1 MSLKQIN
8 GIVFKQMVI
17 NGANNLANRSKYV
30 DQLNVFPVPDGD
42 TGTNMSMTMTAGAK
56 ELVSLEEASIG
67 KVAKVLSRGLL
78 MGARGNSGVILS
90 QLFRGFATGLE
101 GKDEA
106 DIEDIAKALESGVKT
121 AYKAVMKPIEG
132 TILTVARESAEAAG
146 AKYETVETIV
156 DLYDLVVNEMQISL
170 NRTPELLPVLK
181 EVGVVDSGGQG
192 LLYIF
197 EGFLKAL
204 KGETI
209 VLEAQTE
216 ATGESAQ
223 TALSSDEVEFGYCT
237 EFIIRLDEE
246 RTPFKEDVF
255 RGRLEKL
262 GNSIV
267 VVQDEDIVKVHVH
280 TLTPGDALNLAQ
292 KHGEFVKLKIENM
305 TEQHNEIIGQNAPQ
319 SEPAKREQAEYGII
333 SVVAGEGIKHLF
345 EEQGCHY
352 VIEGGQ
358 TMNPSTEDFLKAIDE
373 LNAKNIIIL
382 PNNSNI
388 IMAANQAAQVTEDVN
403 VVVVPSKTIPQ
414 GYTALMMFNEHA
426 SVEDNIEEMNQA
438 ITEVKS
444 GQVTYAVRDT
454 QMNGVDIKE
463 NDFIGILDKDIIVSV
478 PERFESACAL
488 VDKMI
493 DEDSEIVTI
502 LYGEGVDEDE
512 ADELAEYIEN
522 KYDDVEVTIFDGQQ
536 PVYSYII
543 SVESKNPT
551 P

>member
-8 GIVFKQMVI
+8 GIEFKQMVL
-17 NGANNLANRSKYV
+17 NGANNLANKSKYV

-56 ELVSLEEASIG
+56 ELVSLEEVSIG
-67 KVAKVLSRGLL
+67 KVAKILSRGLL

-106 DIEDIAKALESGVKT
+106 SIEEIALALESGVKT
-121 AYKAVMKPIEG
+121 AYKAVMKPVEG
-132 TILTVARESAEAAG
+132 TILTVARESAEAAV
-146 AKYETVETIV
+146 AKYETVESVIN
-156 DLYDLVVNEMQISL
+156 LYELVVEEMQASL
-170 NRTPELLPVLK
+170 NRTPDLLPVLK

-192 LLYIF
+192 LTYIF
-197 EGFLKAL
+197 EGFLSAL

-209 VLEAQTE
+209 ALEQVTE
-216 ATGESAQ
+216 TAVESAQ
-223 TALSSDEVEFGYCT
+223 MALSSDEVEFGYCT
-237 EFIIRLDEE
+237 EFIFRIDEE

-280 TLTPGDALNLAQ
+280 TLTPGEALNLAQ

-319 SEPAKREQAEYGII
+319 SGLKVDAPKEQIEYGII

-388 IMAANQAAQVTEDVN
+388 IMAANQAADVTEGTN
-403 VVVVPSKTIPQ
+403 VVVIPSKTIPQ
-414 GYTALMMFNEHA
+414 GYTALIMFNE
-426 SVEDNIEEMNQA
+426 SVSTDENMEVMTQA

-454 QMNGVDIKE
+454 QMNGVEIKE
-463 NDFIGILDKDIIVSV
+463 NDFIGILDKDIVVSL
-478 PERFESACAL
+478 PNRFESACAL
-488 VDKMI
+488 IDKMI
-493 DEDSEIVTI
+493 DEESEIVTI
-502 LYGEGVDEDE
+502 LYGEGTDEDE
-512 ADELAEYIEN
+512 ADELAEYIES
-522 KYDDVEVTIFDGQQ
+522 KYEDVEVTMFNGEQ

-543 SVESKNPT
+543 AVE
-551 P
+551 

>member
-8 GIVFKQMVI
+8 GILFKQMVI
-17 NGANNLANRSKYV
+17 NGANNLANKSKYV

-56 ELVSLEEASIG
+56 ALVSLEEASIG

-106 DIEDIAKALESGVKT
+106 NIEEIAKALESGVKT
-121 AYKAVMKPIEG
+121 AYKAVMKPVEG
-132 TILTVARESAEAAG
+132 TILTVARESAEAAVE
-146 AKYETVETIV
+146 KYETVDSIV
-156 DLYDLVVNEMQISL
+156 DLYELVVSEMQVSL
-170 NRTPELLPVLK
+170 DRTPELLPVLK

-192 LLYIF
+192 LTYIF

-209 VLEAQTE
+209 ALEEVTE
-216 ATGESAQ
+216 TNAESAQ
-223 TALSSDEVEFGYCT
+223 MALSNDEAEFGYCT
-237 EFIIRLDEE
+237 EFILRIDEK

-280 TLTPGDALNLAQ
+280 TLTPGEALNLAQ
-292 KHGEFVKLKIENM
+292 KHGEFMKLKIENM

-319 SEPAKREQAEYGII
+319 EAPAKREQAEYGII
-333 SVVAGEGIKHLF
+333 SVVAGEGIKNLF

-414 GYTALMMFNEHA
+414 GYTALMMFNENA
-426 SVEDNIEEMNQA
+426 SVEDNTEEMTQA
-438 ITEVKS
+438 IAEVKS

-463 NDFIGILDKDIIVSV
+463 NDFIGILDKDIVVSV
-478 PERFESACAL
+478 PSRFESACAL
-488 VDKMI
+488 VDQMI

-502 LYGEGVDEDE
+502 LFGEGVDEDE

-522 KYDDVEVTIFDGQQ
+522 KFEDVEVTIFEGQQ

-543 SVESKNPT
+543 SVE
-551 P
+551 

>member
-223 TALSSDEVEFGYCT
+223 TVLSSDEVEFGYCT

-543 SVESKNPT
+543 SVE
-551 P
+551 

>member
-1 MSLKQIN
+1 MSLKQLN
-8 GIVFKQMVI
+8 GIQFKQMVV
-17 NGANNLANRSKYV
+17 NGANHLANHSSYV

-56 ELVSLEEASIG
+56 ELISLEETSIG

-90 QLFRGFATGLE
+90 QLFRGFAIALE

-106 DIEDIAKALESGVKT
+106 TLEELAMALTQGVQT
-121 AYKAVMKPIEG
+121 AYKAVMKPVEG
-132 TILTVARESAEAAG
+132 TILTVARESAEGVATRVQEL
-146 AKYETVETIV
+146 ETLTE
-156 DLYDLVVNEMQISL
+156 LYTLVVDEMQASL

-204 KGETI
+204 QGEI
-209 VLEAQTE
+209 VSIEASNPIAASTTTVNTSE
-216 ATGESAQ
+216 
-223 TALSSDEVEFGYCT
+223 EVEFGYCT
-237 EFIIRLDEE
+237 EFILRLDDS
-246 RTPFKEDVF
+246 RLAFKEDIF
-255 RGRLEKL
+255 RSHLEQL

-267 VVQDEDIVKVHVH
+267 VVQDEDLVKVHVH
-280 TLTPGDALNLAQ
+280 TLTPGEALNLAQ
-292 KHGEFVKLKIENM
+292 KHGEFLKLKIENM
-305 TEQHNEIIGQNAPQ
+305 TEQHNEIMTQADLA
-319 SEPAKREQAEYGII
+319 SAVKEQKEYGVIA
-333 SVVAGEGIKHLF
+333 VVAGEGVKQLF
-345 EEQGCHY
+345 EAQGCHY

-358 TMNPSTEDFLKAIDE
+358 TMNPSTEDFLKAIEE
-373 LNAKNIIIL
+373 LNAKNVIIL

-388 IMAANQAAQVTEDVN
+388 IMAANQAAQVSESTN

-414 GYTALMMFNEHA
+414 GYTALMMFNAHESLEA
-426 SVEDNIEEMNQA
+426 NAEEMNQA

-463 NDFIGILDKDIIVSV
+463 NDFIGILDKDIVVSI
-478 PERFESACAL
+478 PNRFESACAL
-488 VDKMI
+488 ADRMI

-502 LYGEGVDEDE
+502 LYGEGVDEEE
-512 ADELAEYIEN
+512 ADALAEYIEN
-522 KYDDVEVTIFDGQQ
+522 KYDDVEVTLLDGQQ
-536 PVYSYII
+536 PVYAYII
-543 SVESKNPT
+543 SVE
-551 P
+551 

>member
-8 GIVFKQMVI
+8 GILFKQMVI
-17 NGANNLANRSKYV
+17 NGANNLANKSKYV

-56 ELVSLEEASIG
+56 ALVSLEEASIG

-106 DIEDIAKALESGVKT
+106 NIEEIAKALESGVKT
-121 AYKAVMKPIEG
+121 AYKAVMKPVEG
-132 TILTVARESAEAAG
+132 TILTVARESAEAAVE
-146 AKYETVETIV
+146 KYETVDSIV
-156 DLYDLVVNEMQISL
+156 DLYELVVSEMQVSL
-170 NRTPELLPVLK
+170 DRTPELLPVLK

-192 LLYIF
+192 LTYIF

-209 VLEAQTE
+209 ALEEVTE
-216 ATGESAQ
+216 TNTESAQ
-223 TALSSDEVEFGYCT
+223 MALSNDEAEFGYCT
-237 EFIIRLDEE
+237 EFILRIDEK

-280 TLTPGDALNLAQ
+280 TLTPGEALNLAQ
-292 KHGEFVKLKIENM
+292 KHGEFMKLKIENM

-319 SEPAKREQAEYGII
+319 EAPAKREQAEYGII
-333 SVVAGEGIKHLF
+333 SVVAGEGIKNLF

-414 GYTALMMFNEHA
+414 GYTALMMFNENA
-426 SVEDNIEEMNQA
+426 SVEDNTEEMTQA
-438 ITEVKS
+438 IAEVKS

-463 NDFIGILDKDIIVSV
+463 NDFIGILDKDIVVSV
-478 PERFESACAL
+478 PSRFESACAL
-488 VDKMI
+488 VDQMI

-502 LYGEGVDEDE
+502 LFGEGVDEDE

-522 KYDDVEVTIFDGQQ
+522 KFEDVEVTIFEGQQ

-543 SVESKNPT
+543 SVE
-551 P
+551 

>member
-223 TALSSDEVEFGYCT
+223 TDLSSDEVEFGYCT

-426 SVEDNIEEMNQA
+426 SVEDNTEEMNQA

-543 SVESKNPT
+543 SVE
-551 P
+551 

>member
-1 MSLKQIN
+1 MSLNQIN

-17 NGANNLANRSKYV
+17 NGANHLANKSKYV

-56 ELVSLEEASIG
+56 ELVSLEEVSIG

-106 DIEDIAKALESGVKT
+106 NIEEIAQALESGVKT
-121 AYKAVMKPIEG
+121 AYKAVMKPVEG
-132 TILTVARESAEAAG
+132 TILTVARESAEVAV
-146 AKYETVETIV
+146 AKYDTVETIV
-156 DLYDLVVNEMQISL
+156 DLYELVVNEMQISL
-170 NRTPELLPVLK
+170 DRTPELLPVLK

-209 VLEAQTE
+209 ALEAQTE
-216 ATGESAQ
+216 TTGESAQ
-223 TALSSDEVEFGYCT
+223 TALSNDEVEFGYCT

-255 RGRLEKL
+255 RGRSEKL

-292 KHGEFVKLKIENM
+292 KHGEFMKLKIENM

-319 SEPAKREQAEYGII
+319 PAPAKREQAEYGII

-388 IMAANQAAQVTEDVN
+388 IMAANQAAQVTEEVN

-426 SVEDNIEEMNQA
+426 SVEDNTEEMNQA

-522 KYDDVEVTIFDGQQ
+522 KFEDVEVTIFDGQQ

-543 SVESKNPT
+543 SVE
-551 P
+551 

>member
-106 DIEDIAKALESGVKT
+106 DIEDITKALESGVKT

-543 SVESKNPT
+543 SVE
-551 P
+551 

>member
-267 VVQDEDIVKVHVH
+267 VVQDEDLVKVHVH

-543 SVESKNPT
+543 SVE
-551 P
+551 

>member
-132 TILTVARESAEAAG
+132 TILTVARESAEVAG

-426 SVEDNIEEMNQA
+426 SVEDNTEEMNQA

-543 SVESKNPT
+543 SVE
-551 P
+551 

>member
-8 GIVFKQMVI
+8 GIEFKQMVI

-426 SVEDNIEEMNQA
+426 SVEDNTEEMNQA

-543 SVESKNPT
+543 SVE
-551 P
+551 

>member
-223 TALSSDEVEFGYCT
+223 TALSSGEVEFGYCT

-403 VVVVPSKTIPQ
+403 VVVIPSKTIPQ

-426 SVEDNIEEMNQA
+426 SVEDNTEEMNQA

-543 SVESKNPT
+543 SVE
-551 P
+551 

>member
-192 LLYIF
+192 LLYIL

-543 SVESKNPT
+543 SVE
-551 P
+551 

>member
-17 NGANNLANRSKYV
+17 NGANNLANKSKYV

-106 DIEDIAKALESGVKT
+106 NVEEVTKALESGVKT
-121 AYKAVMKPIEG
+121 AYKAVMKPVEG
-132 TILTVARESAEAAG
+132 TILTVARESAEQANL
-146 AKYETVETIV
+146 KYEAVETIV
-156 DLYDLVVNEMQISL
+156 DLYQLVVDEMQISL
-170 NRTPELLPVLK
+170 DRTPELLPVLK

-204 KGETI
+204 QGETI
-209 VLEAQTE
+209 TLEAQTE
-216 ATGESAQ
+216 TVGEAAQ

-237 EFIIRLDEE
+237 EFIIRLDET

-292 KHGEFVKLKIENM
+292 KHGEFMKLKIENM
-305 TEQHNEIIGQNAPQ
+305 TEQHNEIIGQSAPQ
-319 SEPAKREQAEYGII
+319 AESVKREQREYGII
-333 SVVAGEGIKHLF
+333 SVVAGEGVKQLF

-403 VVVVPSKTIPQ
+403 VEVIPSKTIPQ
-414 GYTALMMFNEHA
+414 GYTALMMFNENA
-426 SVEDNIEEMNQA
+426 TVEDNTEEMTQA
-438 ITEVKS
+438 ISEVKS

-463 NDFIGILDKDIIVSV
+463 NDFIGILDKDIVVSV
-478 PERFESACAL
+478 PERFESACTL

-543 SVESKNPT
+543 SVE
-551 P
+551 

>member
-106 DIEDIAKALESGVKT
+106 DIEDIAKALENGVKT

-197 EGFLKAL
+197 EGFLKAF

-426 SVEDNIEEMNQA
+426 SVEDNTEEMNQA

-543 SVESKNPT
+543 SVE
-551 P
+551 

>member
-17 NGANNLANRSKYV
+17 NGANNLANKSKYV

-56 ELVSLEEASIG
+56 ELVSLNEASIG

-106 DIEDIAKALESGVKT
+106 SIEEIAFALESGVKT
-121 AYKAVMKPIEG
+121 AYKAVMKPVEG
-132 TILTVARESAEAAG
+132 TILTVARESAEAAVC
-146 AKYETVETIV
+146 KYETVETIT
-156 DLYDLVVNEMQISL
+156 DLYELVVNEMQISL
-170 NRTPELLPVLK
+170 DRTPDPLPVLK

-192 LLYIF
+192 LTYIF
-197 EGFLKAL
+197 EGLLKAL
-204 KGETI
+204 KGEVI
-209 VLEAQTE
+209 NLEQVSET
-216 ATGESAQ
+216 TQESAQ
-223 TALSSDEVEFGYCT
+223 MALSSDEIEFGYCT
-237 EFIIRLDEE
+237 EFILRLDEE
-246 RTPFKEDVF
+246 RTPFKEEVF

-280 TLTPGDALNLAQ
+280 TLTPGEALTLAQ

-305 TEQHNEIIGQNAPQ
+305 TEQHNEIIGQNS
-319 SEPAKREQAEYGII
+319 SEPAMPATKEQVEYGII

-388 IMAANQAAQVTEDVN
+388 IMAANQAAQVTEDIN
-403 VVVVPSKTIPQ
+403 VVVIPSKTIPQ
-414 GYTALMMFNEHA
+414 GYTSLIMFNENA
-426 SVEDNIEEMNQA
+426 SVTENTEVMTQA

-463 NDFIGILDKDIIVSV
+463 NDFIGILDKDIVVSV
-478 PERFESACAL
+478 PDRFESACAL

-502 LYGEGVDEDE
+502 IYGEGTDEDE

-522 KYDDVEVTIFDGQQ
+522 KYDDVEVTIFNGEQ

-543 SVESKNPT
+543 SVE
-551 P
+551 

>member
-17 NGANNLANRSKYV
+17 NGANNLANKSKYV

-56 ELVSLEEASIG
+56 ELVSLNEASIG

-106 DIEDIAKALESGVKT
+106 SIEEIAFALESGVKT
-121 AYKAVMKPIEG
+121 AYKAVMKPVEG
-132 TILTVARESAEAAG
+132 TILTVARESAEAAVC
-146 AKYETVETIV
+146 KYETVETIT
-156 DLYDLVVNEMQISL
+156 DLYELVVNEMQISL
-170 NRTPELLPVLK
+170 DRTPDLLPVLK

-192 LLYIF
+192 LTYIF

-204 KGETI
+204 KGEVI
-209 VLEAQTE
+209 NLEQVSET
-216 ATGESAQ
+216 TQESAQ
-223 TALSSDEVEFGYCT
+223 MALSSDEIEFGYCT
-237 EFIIRLDEE
+237 EFILRLDEE
-246 RTPFKEDVF
+246 RTPFKEEVF

-280 TLTPGDALNLAQ
+280 TLTPGEALTLAQ

-305 TEQHNEIIGQNAPQ
+305 TEQHNEIIGQNS
-319 SEPAKREQAEYGII
+319 SEPAMPATKEQVEYGII

-373 LNAKNIIIL
+373 LNAKNTIIL

-388 IMAANQAAQVTEDVN
+388 IMAANQAAQVTEDIN
-403 VVVVPSKTIPQ
+403 VVVIPSKTIPQ
-414 GYTALMMFNEHA
+414 GYTSLIMFNENA
-426 SVEDNIEEMNQA
+426 SVTENTEVMTQA

-463 NDFIGILDKDIIVSV
+463 NDFIGILDKDIVVSV
-478 PERFESACAL
+478 PDRFESACAL

-502 LYGEGVDEDE
+502 IYGEGTDEDE

-522 KYDDVEVTIFDGQQ
+522 KYDDVEVTIFNGEQ

-543 SVESKNPT
+543 SVE
-551 P
+551 

>member
-17 NGANNLANRSKYV
+17 NGANNLANKSKYV

-56 ELVSLEEASIG
+56 ALVSLEEASIG

-106 DIEDIAKALESGVKT
+106 NIEEIAKALESGVKT
-121 AYKAVMKPIEG
+121 AYKAVMKPVEG
-132 TILTVARESAEAAG
+132 TILTVARESAEAAVE
-146 AKYETVETIV
+146 KYETVDSIV
-156 DLYDLVVNEMQISL
+156 DLYELVVSEMQVSL
-170 NRTPELLPVLK
+170 DRTPELLPVLK

-192 LLYIF
+192 LTYIF

-209 VLEAQTE
+209 ALEEVTE
-216 ATGESAQ
+216 TNAESAQ
-223 TALSSDEVEFGYCT
+223 MALSNDEAEFGYCT
-237 EFIIRLDEE
+237 EFLLRIDEK

-280 TLTPGDALNLAQ
+280 TLTPGEALNLAQ
-292 KHGEFVKLKIENM
+292 KHGEFMKLKIENM

-319 SEPAKREQAEYGII
+319 EVPAKREQAEYGII
-333 SVVAGEGIKHLF
+333 SVVAGEGIKNLF

-414 GYTALMMFNEHA
+414 GYTALMMFNENA
-426 SVEDNIEEMNQA
+426 SVEDNTEEMTQA
-438 ITEVKS
+438 IAEVKS

-463 NDFIGILDKDIIVSV
+463 NDFIGILDKDIVVSV
-478 PERFESACAL
+478 PSRFESACAL
-488 VDKMI
+488 VDQMI

-502 LYGEGVDEDE
+502 LFGEGVDEDE

-522 KYDDVEVTIFDGQQ
+522 KFEDVEVTIFEGQQ

-543 SVESKNPT
+543 SVE
-551 P
+551 

>member
-1 MSLKQIN
+1 MKQIN

-17 NGANNLANRSKYV
+17 NGANNLANKSKYV

-56 ELVSLEEASIG
+56 ELVSLNEASIG

-106 DIEDIAKALESGVKT
+106 SIEEIAFALESGVKT
-121 AYKAVMKPIEG
+121 AYKAVMKPVEG
-132 TILTVARESAEAAG
+132 TILTVARESAEAAVC
-146 AKYETVETIV
+146 KYETVETIT
-156 DLYDLVVNEMQISL
+156 DLYELVVNEMQISL
-170 NRTPELLPVLK
+170 DRTPDLLPVLK

-192 LLYIF
+192 LTYIF

-204 KGETI
+204 KGEVI
-209 VLEAQTE
+209 NLEQVSET
-216 ATGESAQ
+216 TQESAQ
-223 TALSSDEVEFGYCT
+223 MALSSDEIEFGYCT
-237 EFIIRLDEE
+237 EFILRLDEE
-246 RTPFKEDVF
+246 RTPFKEEVF

-280 TLTPGDALNLAQ
+280 TLTPGEALTLAQ

-305 TEQHNEIIGQNAPQ
+305 TEQHNEIIGQNS
-319 SEPAKREQAEYGII
+319 SEPAMPATKEQVEYGII

-388 IMAANQAAQVTEDVN
+388 IMAANQAAQVTEDIN
-403 VVVVPSKTIPQ
+403 VVVIPSKTIPQ
-414 GYTALMMFNEHA
+414 GYTSLIMFNENA
-426 SVEDNIEEMNQA
+426 SVTENTEVMTQA

-463 NDFIGILDKDIIVSV
+463 NDFIGILDKDIVVSV
-478 PERFESACAL
+478 PDRFESACAL

-502 LYGEGVDEDE
+502 IYGEGTDEDE

-522 KYDDVEVTIFDGQQ
+522 KYDDVEVTIFNGEQ

-543 SVESKNPT
+543 SVE
-551 P
+551 

>member
-17 NGANNLANRSKYV
+17 NGANNLANKSKYV

-106 DIEDIAKALESGVKT
+106 NIEEIAKALESGIKT
-121 AYKAVMKPIEG
+121 AYKAVMKPVEG
-132 TILTVARESAEAAG
+132 TILTVARESAEAAV
-146 AKYETVETIV
+146 AKYETVDSIV
-156 DLYDLVVNEMQISL
+156 DLYELVVNEMQLSL

-192 LLYIF
+192 LTYIF

-209 VLEAQTE
+209 ALEAATE
-216 ATGESAQ
+216 TAGESAQ
-223 TALSSDEVEFGYCT
+223 MALSSDEVEFGYCT
-237 EFIIRLDEE
+237 EFILRIDEE

-280 TLTPGDALNLAQ
+280 TLTPGEALNLAQ

-319 SEPAKREQAEYGII
+319 EAPTKREQAEYGII
-333 SVVAGEGIKHLF
+333 SVVAGEGIKQLF

-414 GYTALMMFNEHA
+414 GYTALMMFNENA
-426 SVEDNIEEMNQA
+426 SVEDNTEEMNQA

-463 NDFIGILDKDIIVSV
+463 NDFIGILDKDIVVSV

-502 LYGEGVDEDE
+502 LFGEGVDEDE

-522 KYDDVEVTIFDGQQ
+522 KFEDVEVTIFDGQQ

-543 SVESKNPT
+543 SVE
-551 P
+551 

>member
-463 NDFIGILDKDIIVSV
+463 NDFIGILDKDFIVSV

-543 SVESKNPT
+543 SVE
-551 P
+551 

>member
-8 GIVFKQMVI
+8 GILFKQMVI
-17 NGANNLANRSKYV
+17 NGANNLANKSKYV

-56 ELVSLEEASIG
+56 ALVSLEEASIG

-106 DIEDIAKALESGVKT
+106 NIEEIAKALESGVKT
-121 AYKAVMKPIEG
+121 AYKAVMKPVEG
-132 TILTVARESAEAAG
+132 TILTVARESAEAAVE
-146 AKYETVETIV
+146 KYETVDSIV
-156 DLYDLVVNEMQISL
+156 DLYELVVSEMQVSL
-170 NRTPELLPVLK
+170 DRTPELLPVLK

-192 LLYIF
+192 LTYIF

-209 VLEAQTE
+209 ALEEVTE
-216 ATGESAQ
+216 TNTESAQ
-223 TALSSDEVEFGYCT
+223 MALSNDEAEFGYCT
-237 EFIIRLDEE
+237 EFILRIDEK

-280 TLTPGDALNLAQ
+280 TLTPGEALNLAQ
-292 KHGEFVKLKIENM
+292 KHGEFMKLKIENM

-319 SEPAKREQAEYGII
+319 EVPAKREQAEYGII
-333 SVVAGEGIKHLF
+333 SVVAGEGIKNLF

-414 GYTALMMFNEHA
+414 GYTALMMFNENA
-426 SVEDNIEEMNQA
+426 SVEDNTEEMTQA
-438 ITEVKS
+438 IAEVKS

-463 NDFIGILDKDIIVSV
+463 NDFIGILDKDIVVSV
-478 PERFESACAL
+478 PSRFESACAL
-488 VDKMI
+488 VDQMI

-502 LYGEGVDEDE
+502 LFGEGVDEDE

-522 KYDDVEVTIFDGQQ
+522 KFEDVEVTIFEGQQ

-543 SVESKNPT
+543 SVE
-551 P
+551 

>member
-319 SEPAKREQAEYGII
+319 SEPVKREQAEYGII

-543 SVESKNPT
+543 SVE
-551 P
+551 

>member
-426 SVEDNIEEMNQA
+426 SVEDNTEEMNQA

-502 LYGEGVDEDE
+502 IYGEGTDEDE

-522 KYDDVEVTIFDGQQ
+522 KYDDVEVTIFNGEQ

-543 SVESKNPT
+543 SVE
-551 P
+551 

>member
-17 NGANNLANRSKYV
+17 NGANNLANKSKYV

-56 ELVSLEEASIG
+56 ELVSLNEASIG

-106 DIEDIAKALESGVKT
+106 SIEEIAFALESGVKT
-121 AYKAVMKPIEG
+121 AYKAVMKPVEG
-132 TILTVARESAEAAG
+132 TILTVARESAEAAVC
-146 AKYETVETIV
+146 KYETVETIT
-156 DLYDLVVNEMQISL
+156 DLYELVVNEMQISL
-170 NRTPELLPVLK
+170 DRTPDLLPVLK

-192 LLYIF
+192 LTYIF

-204 KGETI
+204 KGEVI
-209 VLEAQTE
+209 NLEQVSET
-216 ATGESAQ
+216 TQESAQ
-223 TALSSDEVEFGYCT
+223 MALSSDEIEFGYCT
-237 EFIIRLDEE
+237 EFILRLDEE
-246 RTPFKEDVF
+246 RTPFKEEVF

-280 TLTPGDALNLAQ
+280 TLTPGEALTLAQ

-305 TEQHNEIIGQNAPQ
+305 TEQHNEIIGQNS
-319 SEPAKREQAEYGII
+319 SEPAMPATKEQVEYGII

-388 IMAANQAAQVTEDVN
+388 IMAANQAAQVTEDIN
-403 VVVVPSKTIPQ
+403 VVVIPSKTIPQ
-414 GYTALMMFNEHA
+414 GYTSLIMFNENA
-426 SVEDNIEEMNQA
+426 SVTENTEVMTQA

-463 NDFIGILDKDIIVSV
+463 NDFIGILDKDIVVSV
-478 PERFESACAL
+478 PDRFESACAL

-502 LYGEGVDEDE
+502 IYGEGTDEDE

-522 KYDDVEVTIFDGQQ
+522 TYDDVEVTIFNGEQ

-543 SVESKNPT
+543 SVE
-551 P
+551 

>member
-223 TALSSDEVEFGYCT
+223 TDLSSDEVEFGYCT

-373 LNAKNIIIL
+373 LNAKNVIIL

-426 SVEDNIEEMNQA
+426 SVEDNTEEMNQA

-522 KYDDVEVTIFDGQQ
+522 KYDGVEVTIFDGQQ

-543 SVESKNPT
+543 SVE
-551 P
+551 

>member
-17 NGANNLANRSKYV
+17 NGANNLANKSKYV

-106 DIEDIAKALESGVKT
+106 NVEEIAKALESGVKT
-121 AYKAVMKPIEG
+121 AYKAVMKPVEG
-132 TILTVARESAEAAG
+132 TILTVARESAEAANL
-146 AKYETVETIV
+146 KYETVETIV
-156 DLYDLVVNEMQISL
+156 DLYQLVLDEMQVSL
-170 NRTPELLPVLK
+170 DRTPELLPVLK

-204 KGETI
+204 QGETI
-209 VLEAQTE
+209 TLEAQTE
-216 ATGESAQ
+216 TVGEAAQ

-237 EFIIRLDEE
+237 EFIIRLDET

-292 KHGEFVKLKIENM
+292 KHGEFMKLKIENM

-319 SEPAKREQAEYGII
+319 AEPVKREQREYGII
-333 SVVAGEGIKHLF
+333 TVVAGEGVKQLF

-414 GYTALMMFNEHA
+414 GYTALMMFNENA
-426 SVEDNIEEMNQA
+426 SVEDNTEEMTQA
-438 ITEVKS
+438 ISEVKS
-444 GQVTYAVRDT
+444 GQVTYAVRD
-454 QMNGVDIKE
+454 
-463 NDFIGILDKDIIVSV
+463 
-478 PERFESACAL
+478 
-488 VDKMI
+488 
-493 DEDSEIVTI
+493 
-502 LYGEGVDEDE
+502 
-512 ADELAEYIEN
+512 
-522 KYDDVEVTIFDGQQ
+522 
-536 PVYSYII
+536 
-543 SVESKNPT
+543 
-551 P
+551 

>member
-8 GIVFKQMVI
+8 GIEFKQMVL
-17 NGANNLANRSKYV
+17 NGANNLANKSKYV

-67 KVAKVLSRGLL
+67 KVAKILSRGLL

-106 DIEDIAKALESGVKT
+106 SIEEVAFALESGVKT
-121 AYKAVMKPIEG
+121 AYKAVMKPVEG
-132 TILTVARESAEAAG
+132 TILTVARESAEAAV
-146 AKYETVETIV
+146 AKYQTVESVI
-156 DLYDLVVNEMQISL
+156 DLYELVVEEMQASL
-170 NRTPELLPVLK
+170 NRTPDLLPVLK

-192 LLYIF
+192 LTYIF
-197 EGFLKAL
+197 EGFLSAL

-209 VLEAQTE
+209 ALEQVTE
-216 ATGESAQ
+216 TAGESAQ
-223 TALSSDEVEFGYCT
+223 MALGSEEVEFGYCT
-237 EFIIRLDEE
+237 EFIFRIDEE
-246 RTPFKEDVF
+246 RTPFKEEVF

-280 TLTPGDALNLAQ
+280 TLTPGEALNLAQ
-292 KHGEFVKLKIENM
+292 KHGEFIKLKIENM

-319 SEPAKREQAEYGII
+319 STPAVEAPKEQIEYGII

-388 IMAANQAAQVTEDVN
+388 IMAANQAADVTEGTN
-403 VVVVPSKTIPQ
+403 VVVIPSKTIPQ
-414 GYTALMMFNEHA
+414 GYTALIMFNESA
-426 SVEDNIEEMNQA
+426 STDENTEVMMQA

-454 QMNGVDIKE
+454 QMNGVEIKE
-463 NDFIGILDKDIIVSV
+463 NDFIGILDKDIVVSL
-478 PERFESACAL
+478 PNRFESACAL
-488 VDKMI
+488 IDKMI
-493 DEDSEIVTI
+493 DEESEIVTI
-502 LYGEGVDEDE
+502 LYGEGTDEDE
-512 ADELAEYIEN
+512 ADELAEYIES
-522 KYDDVEVTIFDGQQ
+522 KYEDVEVTMFNGEQ

-543 SVESKNPT
+543 SVE
-551 P
+551 